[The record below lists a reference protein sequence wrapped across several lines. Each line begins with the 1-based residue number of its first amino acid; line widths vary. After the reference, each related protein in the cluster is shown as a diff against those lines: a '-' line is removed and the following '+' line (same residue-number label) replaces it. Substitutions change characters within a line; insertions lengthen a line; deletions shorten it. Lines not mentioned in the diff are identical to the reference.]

1 MKKTVFTALLCAAA
15 AAFADDEM
23 SALLYNRATSE
34 SSSGVGLI
42 QKTGEGAW
50 TFSDSSMGS
59 IYYDSDAD
67 SLKSVVASKTNIT
80 DFDYKF
86 DFSLDRADATHDYY
100 CLTSI
105 GVDMAI
111 VHHQR
116 NHIATNKYYEGGAGV
131 HPYTINY
138 TWTLF
143 DSDGTTVLTMGASTL
158 TTGSTVIG
166 DYGVTDNG
174 SVYNADG
181 ITFRSA
187 STGSSVLTLDNLVA
201 LGYGKTYTLA
211 LSLDSATGNY
221 TIGTEY
227 LNREK
232 AGRDE
237 FYTDYVAVGNVK
249 LTAVP
254 EPAPAT
260 LSLLPPAGLAARRRR
275 H

>member
-1 MKKTVFTALLCAAA
+1 MAA

-23 SALLYNRATSE
+23 SALLYNRATG
-34 SSSGVGLI
+34 SSASGVGLI

-50 TFSDSSMGS
+50 SVSDSSMGS
-59 IYYDSDAD
+59 IYYDSGAD
-67 SLKSVVASKTNIT
+67 SLKSVVASKTNVT

-86 DFSLDRADATHDYY
+86 DFSLNRTDAVRDYY

-111 VHHQR
+111 VHQQR
-116 NHIATNKYYEGGAGV
+116 NHITTDKYYEGGAGV
-131 HPYTINY
+131 HPYTIGY
-138 TWTLF
+138 TWKLL
-143 DSDGTTVLTMGASTL
+143 DSGGTVLTMGSSTL
-158 TTGSTVIG
+158 ATGYTEHG

-181 ITFRSA
+181 VTFRSA
-187 STGSSVLTLDNLVA
+187 SVGSSVLTLDNLVA

-211 LSLDSATGNY
+211 LSLDSATGSH

-227 LNREK
+227 ENRQVAARHEY
-232 AGRDE
+232 
-237 FYTDYVAVGNVK
+237 YTDYVAIGNVK

-254 EPAPAT
+254 EPAAAT
-260 LSLLPPAGLAARRRR
+260 LSLLAFAGMAARRKRK
-275 H
+275 

>member
-1 MKKTVFTALLCAAA
+1 MAT

-23 SALLYNRATSE
+23 SALLYNRATSG
-34 SSSGVGLI
+34 SASGIGLI

-50 TFSDSSMGS
+50 SVSDSSMGS
-59 IYYDSDAD
+59 IYYDSSAD
-67 SLKSVVASKTNIT
+67 SLKSVVASKSNIT

-86 DFSLDRADATHDYY
+86 DFSLERADATHDYY

-116 NHIATNKYYEGGAGV
+116 NHITTDKYYEGGAGV
-131 HPYTINY
+131 HPYTIDY
-138 TWTLF
+138 TWTLR
-143 DSDGTTVLTMGASTL
+143 DSAGTVLTMGSSTL
-158 TTGSTVIG
+158 ITGYTVHG

-174 SVYNADG
+174 SVYQGDG
-181 ITFRSA
+181 VTFRST
-187 STGSSVLTLDNLVA
+187 STGQSRLEFSDMVA
-201 LGYGKTYTLA
+201 LGYGKSYTLE
-211 LSLDSATGNY
+211 LTLNSAVTTDGTNRS
-221 TIGTEY
+221 IGTEY

-232 AGRDE
+232 VGRDE

-254 EPAPAT
+254 EPATAT
-260 LSLLPPAGLAARRRR
+260 LSLLALAGLASRRKRR
-275 H
+275 